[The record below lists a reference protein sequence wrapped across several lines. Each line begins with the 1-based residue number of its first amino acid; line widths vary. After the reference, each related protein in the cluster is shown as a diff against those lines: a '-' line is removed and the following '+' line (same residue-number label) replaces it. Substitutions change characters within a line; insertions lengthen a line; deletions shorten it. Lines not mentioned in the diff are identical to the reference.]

1 MMINSHCKKGLKII
15 EYWNLK
21 TTEFVKPCLCWT
33 DFYRWFATRINP
45 WNKPHCLFWS
55 LFHWLCHC
63 LAVFHLKHCFRS
75 KVKDIFYH
83 KNSLRMKYLW
93 WITFWAF
100 FGWVSWDLM
109 TTHSN
114 QLGND
119 WYNTTKP
126 HQTSQNPKEHTNS
139 IHVENGLDFFWPC
152 CLRKFKFVFYDIDV
166 QL

>member
-15 EYWNLK
+15 QYWNLK

-75 KVKDIFYH
+75 KAKDIFTIKIH
-83 KNSLRMKYLW
+83 FEWSTFDGLRFEHFLAGSVEIWWPRILINSVMID
-93 WITFWAF
+93 ITPP
-100 FGWVSWDLM
+100 S
-109 TTHSN
+109 H
-114 QLGND
+114 
-119 WYNTTKP
+119 TKP
-126 HQTSQNPKEHTNS
+126 AKIQKNTPTRYMLKTAS
-139 IHVENGLDFFWPC
+139 ISFGHVVWKSLSLCFM
-152 CLRKFKFVFYDIDV
+152 I
-166 QL
+166 